1 MKMLAGR
8 YVVIGLVIV
17 AVIAAVVAGLV
28 FLGSRTEERLRQMDQ
43 KRVDDLRNIA
53 SAIDLYWTRQQRLPA
68 SLEDLSQQ
76 PGLSLKI
83 RDPATEQL
91 YEYQAHAAGSYELCA
106 TFERDSAERSL
117 AHGSDFWSHGA
128 GRQCFQLEAREV
140 GR

>member
-53 SAIDLYWTRQQRLPA
+53 SAIDPRMPARVPDEYCRSVRASCCRRHTCSQAGSIPIPISASALRTDSMLPA
-68 SLEDLSQQ
+68 
-76 PGLSLKI
+76 P
-83 RDPATEQL
+83 
-91 YEYQAHAAGSYELCA
+91 
-106 TFERDSAERSL
+106 
-117 AHGSDFWSHGA
+117 
-128 GRQCFQLEAREV
+128 
-140 GR
+140 